1 MYCSYGRKRLE
12 GSRFWTTLV
21 LRSRFCLQIEIV
33 FVYLAIVSQT
43 SARWKLLAICNIRF
57 WGGWIRNVR
66 TGLYTTQKNQHF
78 RWCSISFFPFFLTGY
93 HFIFCQKSW
102 ISRAKI
108 STGAPLAEHNR
119 RKTDWRNNQQLSKV
133 NDVNNLV
140 LWIKIAY

>member
-57 WGGWIRNVR
+57 WGAEYEMYVLDFILHRR
-66 TGLYTTQKNQHF
+66 IQHF
-78 RWCSISFFPFFLTGY
+78 RWCSISFSPFFLTGY